1 MAKTCHSIIIAAFA
15 NLIYAYMYIYVW
27 AAGRPV
33 LYISLVIS
41 LLLWSHH
48 DHYYS
53 QSVEW
58 LSLPIHTIIITM
70 HSLVYIAI

>member
-1 MAKTCHSIIIAAFA
+1 
-15 NLIYAYMYIYVW
+15 MYIHVW

-48 DHYYS
+48 DYYIIPS
-53 QSVEW
+53 Q
-58 LSLPIHTIIITM
+58 LYGCRYLHTIIITM
-70 HSLVYIAI
+70 HSLVYIAL